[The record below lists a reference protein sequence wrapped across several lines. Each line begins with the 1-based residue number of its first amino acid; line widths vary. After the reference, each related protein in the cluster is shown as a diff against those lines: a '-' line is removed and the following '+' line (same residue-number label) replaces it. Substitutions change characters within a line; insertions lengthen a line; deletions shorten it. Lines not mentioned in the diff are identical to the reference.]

1 MLFTPS
7 PPLFSQS
14 VSSSVENNS
23 SPTHTASI
31 FHARN
36 IENQLPKNSFSNNA
50 TLIANGLSN
59 DQLLSTSQIPF
70 SQLLDQD
77 FFYSPFSSSRPSTQ
91 LTPTDISANF
101 NLSQLRRRDFC
112 SDPSI
117 QTKINHFHFPENL
130 TSSIRDAL
138 MATMP
143 TPDSNVYHTE
153 DKSPLSNANLWS
165 NNTIMPVANPLAAAA
180 LVENNEILINEE
192 PVTKSATPSPLDT
205 RKNSERIDESSTI
218 CSTNLYPFNRKVIL
232 NVGGVRH
239 ESNLFFFHRK
249 KTLVFVYL

>member
-36 IENQLPKNSFSNNA
+36 IENQLPTNSFSDNA
-50 TLIANGLSN
+50 TLITNGLSN
-59 DQLLSTSQIPF
+59 DQLLSTSQI
-70 SQLLDQD
+70 
-77 FFYSPFSSSRPSTQ
+77 
-91 LTPTDISANF
+91 
-101 NLSQLRRRDFC
+101 
-112 SDPSI
+112 
-117 QTKINHFHFPENL
+117 
-130 TSSIRDAL
+130 
-138 MATMP
+138 
-143 TPDSNVYHTE
+143 YHTE

-180 LVENNEILINEE
+180 LVGNNEILINEE

-249 KTLVFVYL
+249 KTLVSVYHSFMAYTFSSSKYTSRSFG